1 MFESM
6 LTPDRIAPEKVRPLK
21 RAEYDRLVELG
32 VFEDERVE
40 LLQGVLVEMSPQDPE
55 HAYVISRLHR
65 ILDRRVPAGWM
76 VRAQFPLALTD
87 DSEPEPDLAVVT
99 DDDYRHA
106 HPSRA
111 VLIVEVANSSIRK
124 DRELKTDLY
133 ARAGVDEYWIVDLTK
148 GIVEVY
154 RDPAD
159 GTYRVC
165 YVRGRGETITP
176 VRLPTVTVR
185 VDDFMP

>member
-40 LLQGVLVEMSPQDPE
+40 LLQGVLVEMSPQDPG
-55 HAYVISRLHR
+55 HAYVISQLHQV
-65 ILDRRVPAGWM
+65 LDRQVPAGWV
-76 VRAQFPLALTD
+76 VRAQFPLALGD
-87 DSEPEPDLAVVT
+87 DSEPEPDLAIVP
-99 DDDYRHA
+99 DGDYRRA

-111 VLIVEVANSSIRK
+111 ILIIEVAGSSIRK
-124 DRELKTDLY
+124 DRELKAALY
-133 ARAGVDEYWIVDLTK
+133 ARAEVDEYWIVDLTN
-148 GIVEVY
+148 GTVELY
-154 RDPAD
+154 REPVD
-159 GTYRVC
+159 GTYRVRE
-165 YVRGRGETITP
+165 VRGRGQVVTSS
-176 VRLPTVTVR
+176 RLPALMVP